1 MPKQKNVQLALLA
14 GVKRMHIKKCP
25 DSILERQN
33 LQVEAEDQLTLKQCK
48 KEEIQIV

>member
-1 MPKQKNVQLALLA
+1 MLNQKNVQLALLA
-14 GVKRMHIKKCP
+14 GVKIIHIKKCP
-25 DSILERQN
+25 DSILERH